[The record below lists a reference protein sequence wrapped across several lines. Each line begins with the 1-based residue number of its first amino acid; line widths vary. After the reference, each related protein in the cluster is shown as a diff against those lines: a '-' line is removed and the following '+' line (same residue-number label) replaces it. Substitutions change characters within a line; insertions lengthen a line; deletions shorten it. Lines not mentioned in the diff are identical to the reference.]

1 MSTPLIFLAIPL
13 LTAVLLFFL
22 RFNKTLSVLMGSII
36 SLFLFIL
43 ALTLPENLIVTIGN
57 FSIEIVDKV
66 FILGRSLT
74 IGSKQLAF
82 VAFFFLIAFLWIFGS
97 AWFKVNDWMIT
108 VAFLITPILV
118 AALCVEPFL
127 YAALLI
133 ELVVMLCIPLLVTD
147 QNADN
152 PGIHKFLIYNT
163 LAMPLILFSGWMLS
177 GIETAPITSPIISR
191 VTFFLLLGIALWL
204 TIFPFHSW
212 LPMVSEKSHL
222 WNVSLIV
229 SLLPITILIILL
241 TFLNQ
246 YAWLRTLP
254 NLFNTLSL
262 LGIMMIVIGGM
273 YISIQNHLGRAFGYA
288 VMIEIG
294 FSILSIGLIPQI
306 GTGTFSMLFFPRIM
320 SYWLWAYSL
329 TAIQQ
334 IINDLSFTNIKGMV
348 YQYPFFS
355 AGIIV
360 GQLSLSGFPLL
371 ASFPVKNTLML
382 VTAQN
387 SQIYGLWL
395 VFGNAG
401 ILIYTIRLLLNLFN
415 NKNVKIP
422 PWNINERIQFIIPI
436 CTMIIFLVLIGLF
449 PHWFL
454 NYWVKIG
461 NLFAQFPVIP

>member
-1 MSTPLIFLAIPL
+1 
-13 LTAVLLFFL
+13 
-22 RFNKTLSVLMGSII
+22 
-36 SLFLFIL
+36 
-43 ALTLPENLIVTIGN
+43 
-57 FSIEIVDKV
+57 
-66 FILGRSLT
+66 
-74 IGSKQLAF
+74 
-82 VAFFFLIAFLWIFGS
+82 
-97 AWFKVNDWMIT
+97 
-108 VAFLITPILV
+108 
-118 AALCVEPFL
+118 
-127 YAALLI
+127 
-133 ELVVMLCIPLLVTD
+133 MLCIPLLVTD

-254 NLFNTLSL
+254 NLFNTLLL

-306 GTGTFSMLFFPRIM
+306 GTSTFSMLFFPRIM

-329 TAIQQ
+329 TAYQQ
-334 IINDLSFTNIKGMV
+334 ISNDLSFTNIKGMV
-348 YQYPFFS
+348 FQFPFLC
-355 AGIIV
+355 AGIII
-360 GQLSLSGFPLL
+360 GQLSLAGLPIF
-371 ASFPVKNTLML
+371 ASFPIKHFIML
-382 VTAQN
+382 TTAQN

-395 VFGNAG
+395 VFGSAG
-401 ILIYTIRLLLNLFN
+401 IFIFTIRLLIKLFDSDN
-415 NKNVKIP
+415 AENSL
-422 PWNINERIQFIIPI
+422 WHINERIQFIIPI
-436 CTMIIFLVLIGLF
+436 CIMIILLVIIGLF

-454 NYWVKIG
+454 NYWGKIG
-461 NLFAQFPVIP
+461 NLFAQFPIIP